1 MISLFSLHRSVVTV
15 LIAAM
20 LVFAVSPAGAATPKK
35 KSKGLSPAASVAM
48 QYAEAISKG
57 DVARTANLD
66 FACQFR
72 LVAAARSGLAS
83 PGSTPSDSSDDSC
96 WREIKAAHEPA
107 LTRVDA
113 GMEVLWPTNGA
124 LPFFHDDLSHY
135 PASAFVM
142 DLIGLSP
149 PGSGLHLSA
158 VSTTPLPNA
167 SFHVRPQAP
176 LISVPATLV
185 TLKVAYQ
192 DPLTAPITK
201 APGSYKWTNTVK
213 PARKAV
219 KSLSTQWVVLSGLK
233 KHGFPRDSAVVNLLV
248 SDGAP
253 VDGIQQEIIPFVT
266 ESSKAISGSIV
277 WWGPEDAP
285 GLLVAS
291 AARAAAFPS
300 LRDRVALLNRVLII
314 DPNQAEALTV
324 LTKDLYS
331 AILREAMQAHKL
343 NVKNPA
349 LAMAINEQYWN
360 VYAQGERLDLS
371 LDMEMGG
378 LEQPTTADY
387 LYRLL
392 PALRTLA
399 EVRPEQLDNRFRW
412 GVALRWNLD
421 QDLSIEVHEQLVK
434 DVPSER
440 KSAKAEALL
449 QLAWSRINKV
459 AWNRNL
465 DDRDIRAAYQ
475 DADQAVGFAEIPLDK
490 FIAEYTKAYS
500 LLFTPNRNNA
510 AILERL
516 TEAKRWFGEVPGNN
530 QQVWD
535 FFIGADSLK
544 SVLDAD
550 PIFQPLLASGASN
563 KG

>member
-1 MISLFSLHRSVVTV
+1 MISLIGLYRSVVTITVAV
-15 LIAAM
+15 LLA
-20 LVFAVSPAGAATPKK
+20 FAVSPADAAPGKK
-35 KSKGLSPAASVAM
+35 RAKGLSPAASVAV
-48 QYAEAISKG
+48 QYAEAMSKG
-57 DVARTANLD
+57 DVAKAANLD
-66 FACQFR
+66 FACQFK
-72 LVAAARSGLAS
+72 LVASTRSGSAS
-83 PGSTPSDSSDDSC
+83 TDSTPADRC
-96 WREIKAAHEPA
+96 WQDIKAAHDPA
-107 LTRVDA
+107 LTRVDT
-113 GMEVLWPTNGA
+113 GMDVLWPTTGA

-142 DLIGLSP
+142 DQIGLAP
-149 PGSGLHLSA
+149 PGSGLRLTP

-167 SFHVRPQAP
+167 SFRIRPQAR
-176 LISVPATLV
+176 LVSVPATLV
-185 TLKVAYQ
+185 TLNVAYQ

-213 PARKAV
+213 PARRAV
-219 KSLSTQWVVLSGLK
+219 KSLNTQWVVLSGLK
-233 KHGFPRDSAVVNLLV
+233 KHGFASDSAVVNLLV
-248 SDGAP
+248 NDGSA
-253 VDGIQQEIIPFVT
+253 VDGMPQEITPFVT
-266 ESSKAISGSIV
+266 ESSKAVPGSVV

-291 AARAAAFPS
+291 AARAAAFPN

-331 AILREAMQAHKL
+331 AILRDAMQAHKL
-343 NVKNPA
+343 NIKDPA
-349 LAMAINEQYWN
+349 LAMAVNEQYWN

-371 LDMEMGG
+371 MDMEMGG

-421 QDLSIEVHEQLVK
+421 QDRSIEVHEQLVK

-465 DDRDIRAAYQ
+465 DDKDIRAAYQ
-475 DADQAVGFAEIPLDK
+475 DADQAGGFAEIPLDR

-500 LLFTPNRNNA
+500 LLFTPNRNNG

-535 FFIGADSLK
+535 FFIGADFLK